1 MYFFFG
7 EPNLSGPGRPKTYLN
22 VRVDAAVKQQLEQL
36 AASEGLDLPNYLR
49 KHYQELVSKNMISP
63 EEDIRIPNPVT
74 NPYPY
79 GQPYAPAPSN
89 ITPSYPYPYYP
100 QMYPSPY
107 ATPVVAPDAIDQAVN
122 EMRKLVVFKMF
133 KEILQEKGSPED
145 VIRAAKGDYKKSDD
159 LSMQDI
165 MKMQMLQAQ
174 IDKQYQQQTLTAQ
187 QQLELARGKGDK
199 AGENQ
204 ALQLLTA
211 LSTAQMQQQ
220 QNFMQ
225 QFMLAQTNSANV
237 QQTLFNTALQTNRAS
252 EDAARQERSE
262 FQQQVE
268 NVRTDLAK
276 TQIQSLQDTNKLN
289 IDFLNR
295 ELERIRLEPHKDVIT
310 QLGELLNLRST
321 NPVYKAAF
329 DAAFGVKEGGIGDL
343 IPKLKELGVDK
354 VIDKVASA
362 LSGLIVRP
370 PPGAIPTPTPP
381 MPTGPTTPTGVSP
394 TAQIPAPLPAP
405 NPQELESLRLPPTGN
420 QPVPSG
426 PPPSEVVAI
435 EKPDNIGYSNLEA
448 FQGKSEEIVKVPT
461 PIEQEP
467 QITPEEQHTPV
478 QQPQEE
484 SRSFTTGRKPGS
496 KNKSK
501 EPQ

>member
-1 MYFFFG
+1 MSG
-7 EPNLSGPGRPKTYLN
+7 QTGPGRPRSYVN
-22 VRVDAAVKQQLEQL
+22 VRVDSSVKQQLEQL
-36 AASEGLDLPNYLR
+36 AAAEGLDLSNYMR
-49 KHYQELVSKNMISP
+49 KHYMELVGKGAIIP
-63 EEDIRIPNPVT
+63 EEDVRIPNPAVYPQTVPPGYVT
-74 NPYPY
+74 PTMPSPPY
-79 GQPYAPAPSN
+79 Q
-89 ITPSYPYPYYP
+89 TLQPYYP

-107 ATPVVAPDAIDQAVN
+107 ATPIVAPDAIDQAVN

-199 AGENQ
+199 QGENQ

-225 QFMLAQTNSANV
+225 QFMLAQQNSANV

-252 EDAARQERSE
+252 EDAARQERTE

-268 NVRTDLAK
+268 NVRSDLTK
-276 TQIQSLQDTNKLN
+276 TQIQSLQDTNKLQ
-289 IDFLNR
+289 IEFLNK

-310 QLGELLNLRST
+310 QLGELLNLRNT
-321 NPVYKAAF
+321 NAVYKAAF
-329 DAAFGVKEGGIGDL
+329 DAAFGVKAEGGIGDL

-354 VIDKVASA
+354 VIDTVASA

-381 MPTGPTTPTGVSP
+381 MPTGPATPAGVSS

-405 NPQELESLRLPPTGN
+405 NPQELETLRLPPTGN
-420 QPVPSG
+420 QPVLSG

-435 EKPDNIGYSNLEA
+435 EKPDNVGYSNLEA
-448 FQGKSEEIVKVPT
+448 FRGKSEEIVKVPT
-461 PIEQEP
+461 PIEQPQEP
-467 QITPEEQHTPV
+467 ESIPLP
-478 QQPQEE
+478 QPQEE
-484 SRSFTTGRKPGS
+484 PHSFTTGRKPGS
-496 KNKSK
+496 KNKPK
-501 EPQ
+501 EEKQPE

>member
-1 MYFFFG
+1 M
-7 EPNLSGPGRPKTYLN
+7 SGPGRPRSYVN
-22 VRVDAAVKQQLEQL
+22 VRVDSSVKQQLEQL
-36 AASEGLDLPNYLR
+36 AAAEGLDLSNYMR
-49 KHYQELVSKNMISP
+49 KHYMELVGKGAIIP
-63 EEDIRIPNPVT
+63 EEDVRIPNPAVYPQTVPPGYVT
-74 NPYPY
+74 PTM
-79 GQPYAPAPSN
+79 PSL
-89 ITPSYPYPYYP
+89 PYYP

-145 VIRAAKGDYKKSDD
+145 VIRAAKGDYQKKSDD
-159 LSMQDI
+159 MSMQDI
-165 MKMQMLQAQ
+165 LKYNLMQQQ
-174 IDKQYQQQTLTAQ
+174 IERGYQQQTLAAQ

-252 EDAARQERSE
+252 EDAARQERTE

-276 TQIQSLQDTNKLN
+276 TQIQSLQDTNKLQ

-310 QLGELLNLRST
+310 QLGELLNLRNT

-448 FQGKSEEIVKVPT
+448 FQRKSEEIVKVPT

-467 QITPEEQHTPV
+467 QITPEEQQPS
-478 QQPQEE
+478 QPQEE
-484 SRSFTTGRKPGS
+484 PRSFTTGRKPGS
-496 KNKSK
+496 KNKLK